1 MTNKIRIAIDP
12 GVGGA
17 MAVQY
22 PDGKIVATAFDCEAT
37 MRDELETVLAYDD
50 TCEVHA
56 VLERVRSMP
65 GQGVKS
71 MFTFGQNYG
80 YWRGV
85 LQGLRIPFHEVL
97 PREWQRGLLISGK
110 LKGAERK
117 KALQQIAKERFPHLK
132 VTLKTADAL
141 LMLNEA

>member
-1 MTNKIRIAIDP
+1 MSNTIRIAIDP

-22 PDGKIVATAFDCEAT
+22 PDGSITAHEFDCEAT
-37 MRDELETVLAYDD
+37 MRDELENVLAYDG
-50 TCEVHA
+50 TAEIRA
-56 VLERVRSMP
+56 VLERVHSMP
-65 GQGVKS
+65 AQGVS
-71 MFTFGQNYG
+71 STFKLGANYG

-85 LQGLRIPFHEVL
+85 LQGLRIPFREVI
-97 PREWQRGLLISGK
+97 PQKWQRAVLVPGK
-110 LKGAERK
+110 LQGPERK
-117 KALQQIAKERFPHLK
+117 RALKQVAQERFPKLK